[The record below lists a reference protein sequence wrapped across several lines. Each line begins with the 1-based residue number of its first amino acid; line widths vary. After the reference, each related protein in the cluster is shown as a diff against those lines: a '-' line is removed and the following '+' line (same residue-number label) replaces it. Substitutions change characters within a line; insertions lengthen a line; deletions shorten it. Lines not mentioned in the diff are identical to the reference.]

1 MLVSTYR
8 LRKGKIKEKY
18 SLPHPACRQPL
29 DGSQTMDNIMNDESA
44 EATQIGALAKQLN
57 ITTRTIRYYEE
68 IGLMGTIERREGATR
83 SYSRDDVLRLKF
95 ILKMKSLGI
104 SLKEIQ
110 ELSDIF
116 DINDQDFATI
126 TPKLIEILD
135 HHITRLDEKMVSLS
149 SLRQD
154 IVEYRQRIMNLLNEG
169 GA

>member
-1 MLVSTYR
+1 MNEST
-8 LRKGKIKEKY
+8 EV
-18 SLPHPACRQPL
+18 
-29 DGSQTMDNIMNDESA
+29 
-44 EATQIGALAKQLN
+44 TQIGALAKQLN

-68 IGLMGTIERREGATR
+68 IGLMGTIDRQGGTTR
-83 SYSRDDVLRLKF
+83 SYNKDDVLRLKF

-116 DINDQDFATI
+116 DIHEQEFSSI

-135 HHITRLDEKMVSLS
+135 HHITMLDEKMVSLS

-154 IVEYRQRIMNLLNEG
+154 IVEYRQRIMNLLSEG
-169 GA
+169 KQ

>member
-1 MLVSTYR
+1 MT
-8 LRKGKIKEKY
+8 
-18 SLPHPACRQPL
+18 
-29 DGSQTMDNIMNDESA
+29 DESA
-44 EATQIGALAKQLN
+44 QLTQIGALAKQLD

-68 IGLMGTIERREGATR
+68 IGLMGTIDRQGGTTR
-83 SYSRDDVLRLKF
+83 SYNKDDILRLKF

-116 DINDQDFATI
+116 DIHEQEFSSI

-135 HHITRLDEKMVSLS
+135 HHITLLDDKMVSLS

-154 IVEYRQRIMNLLNEG
+154 IVEYRQRIMNLLSEG
-169 GA
+169 EQ

>member
-1 MLVSTYR
+1 MNEST
-8 LRKGKIKEKY
+8 EV
-18 SLPHPACRQPL
+18 
-29 DGSQTMDNIMNDESA
+29 
-44 EATQIGALAKQLN
+44 TQIGALAKQLN

-68 IGLMGTIERREGATR
+68 IGLMGTIDRQGGTTR
-83 SYSRDDVLRLKF
+83 SYNKDDVLRLKF

-116 DINDQDFATI
+116 DIHEQEFSSI

-135 HHITRLDEKMVSLS
+135 YHITMLDEKMVSLS

-154 IVEYRQRIMNLLNEG
+154 IVEYRQRILNLLSEG
-169 GA
+169 E

>member
-1 MLVSTYR
+1 
-8 LRKGKIKEKY
+8 
-18 SLPHPACRQPL
+18 
-29 DGSQTMDNIMNDESA
+29 MNDEST
-44 EATQIGALAKQLN
+44 EVTQIGALAKQLS

-68 IGLMGTIERREGATR
+68 IGLMGTIDRQGGTTR
-83 SYSRDDVLRLKF
+83 SYSKDDVLRLKF

-110 ELSDIF
+110 ELSNIF
-116 DINDQDFATI
+116 DIHEQEFSSI

-135 HHITRLDEKMVSLS
+135 HHITILDEKMVSLS

-169 GA
+169 EQ

>member
-1 MLVSTYR
+1 MNEST
-8 LRKGKIKEKY
+8 EV
-18 SLPHPACRQPL
+18 
-29 DGSQTMDNIMNDESA
+29 
-44 EATQIGALAKQLN
+44 TQIGALAKQLN

-68 IGLMGTIERREGATR
+68 IGLMGTIDRQGGTTR
-83 SYSRDDVLRLKF
+83 SYNKDDVLRLKF

-116 DINDQDFATI
+116 DIHEQEFSSI

-135 HHITRLDEKMVSLS
+135 HHITMLDEKMVSLS

-154 IVEYRQRIMNLLNEG
+154 IVEYRQRIINLLSEG
-169 GA
+169 E

>member
-1 MLVSTYR
+1 MLLSVCK
-8 LRKGKIKEKY
+8 LRKGKIEQLL
-18 SLPHPACRQPL
+18 SLPPL
-29 DGSQTMDNIMNDESA
+29 LCGRSLLIWVHTMNDESA
-44 EATQIGALAKQLN
+44 ELTQIGALAKQLN

-68 IGLMGTIERREGATR
+68 IGLMGTIDRRGGTTR
-83 SYSRDDVLRLKF
+83 SYNKEDILRLKF

-116 DINDQDFATI
+116 DIHEQEFSSI

-135 HHITRLDEKMVSLS
+135 HHITLLDEKMVSLS

-154 IVEYRQRIMNLLNEG
+154 IVEYRHRIMNLLSESEQ
-169 GA
+169 